1 MHRERESFLDEYSER
16 NKISTNLSIPLN
28 SYSGGRKICT
38 GHDYVS
44 DWSWKTVDKWS
55 TKNEWSFK
63 DHNLCLNQA

>member
-44 DWSWKTVDKWS
+44 D
-55 TKNEWSFK
+55 
-63 DHNLCLNQA
+63 